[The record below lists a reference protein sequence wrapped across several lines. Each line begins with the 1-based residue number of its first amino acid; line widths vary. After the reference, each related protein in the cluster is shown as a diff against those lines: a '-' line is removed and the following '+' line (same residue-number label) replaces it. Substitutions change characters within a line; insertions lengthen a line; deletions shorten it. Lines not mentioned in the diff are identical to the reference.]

1 MNRRLLLSFVPLLLL
16 GAAPSKKP
24 DAPKTAELAVELTFL
39 EFATRE
45 KVAQETIVL
54 SLDAKNAE
62 RVLAAKGGLAGWK
75 VRTLAREVKV
85 NDKAEGYWVE
95 MTLLGADG
103 AEAGYLSAILPRDP
117 AAAFSAS
124 TKVKAGKVPLNAVLT
139 RAP

>member
-16 GAAPSKKP
+16 GAAPAKK
-24 DAPKTAELAVELTFL
+24 AAELPIELTFL
-39 EFATRE
+39 EFATRDKIAE
-45 KVAQETIVL
+45 ERFVL
-54 SLDAKNAE
+54 YLDAKNAE
-62 RVLAAKGGLAGWK
+62 RPLAAKGSLAGWK
-75 VRTLAREVKV
+75 IRTLAREVKV

-95 MTLLGADG
+95 MTLLSADG

-124 TKVKAGKVPLNAVLT
+124 TKVKAGNVPLNAILT